1 MFFLCINIWQ
11 KGLIDIINK
20 ESEFKL
26 NNNIA
31 EVTNITIESEFDLDG
46 NVVDGLF
53 LVKGSYKT
61 HSLSLNKEDFDYS
74 IPFTYTISEYFKED
88 SVNVLIKDF
97 DYNID
102 NNILRLNIN
111 YDITYEKDDEY
122 FYERQELDDY
132 LNNHEVEVIDFN
144 EKNDIPPISI
154 EEEKIEK
161 IDTEDLFDSFESGDE
176 YITYD
181 VYICSKEDTFES
193 VSKKFNVST
202 KVLHDYN
209 DEIENITESTKLI
222 IPLVDE

>member
-1 MFFLCINIWQ
+1 MVY
-11 KGLIDIINK
+11 IINK
-20 ESEFKL
+20 ESEIKL

-31 EVTNITIESEFDLDG
+31 EITNITIESEFDLDG
-46 NVVDGLF
+46 NVVDGNF
-53 LVKGSYKT
+53 LINGSYKT
-61 HSLSLNKEDFDYS
+61 HTLSLNKEDFDYTV
-74 IPFTYTISEYFKED
+74 PFTYTISEYFKED
-88 SVNVLIKDF
+88 SVNITIKDF

-102 NNILRLNIN
+102 SNILRLNIN

-144 EKNDIPPISI
+144 EENEEDEERPII
-154 EEEKIEK
+154 EEVKDN
-161 IDTEDLFDSFESGDE
+161 DTNDLFNSIDSSDE

-193 VSKKFNVST
+193 ISKKFNIST

-209 DEIENITESTKLI
+209 DEIENINESTKLI
-222 IPLVDE
+222 IPLIDE